1 MNEQIANEQAQRLL
15 SLMGYVTRLE
25 RSWEMLNEV
34 VNQTRAN
41 AQGWSQSYH
50 DLRDDHQQLAS
61 EARAQQLEIDRLA
74 ADNRELRRTARE
86 LRQEVELLQ
95 DLVVPGKGLIDLLG
109 TWSGVGLADHFDAAA
124 CSPVAYHRDAWLQL
138 RDACCRVAEQHH
150 EKEAA

>member
-1 MNEQIANEQAQRLL
+1 MSEQIANEQAQRLL

-34 VNQTRAN
+34 VDQTRAN

-50 DLRDDHQQLAS
+50 DLRDDHQQLAM

-86 LRQEVELLQ
+86 LRQEVELLR
-95 DLVVPGKGLIDLLG
+95 DLSGPGQALMDLLEG
-109 TWSGVGLADHFDAAA
+109 WSTVGLADHFDAGAG
-124 CSPVAYHRDAWLQL
+124 SPGAYHRDAWLQL
-138 RDACCRVAEQHH
+138 RDACIRVAEQYH